1 MFLFKKKKKI
11 TQAMHVSYRK
21 LDLKDKQQKKFKAT
35 DDGNIHCWF
44 QLMPII
50 QLFEYKNITYWIPY
64 Y

>member
-1 MFLFKKKKKI
+1 
-11 TQAMHVSYRK
+11 MHVSYRK
-21 LDLKDKQQKKFKAT
+21 LDIKDKQKKKFKAT
-35 DDGNIHCWF
+35 DDANIHCWF